1 MASRGLENNPAEA
14 AIAKLRAVGEERVD
28 PVRFRFIEALAER
41 SAVQP
46 SAVQAVLAHKLARA
60 LADYQQRCSAAMPM
74 RVPCP
79 APVTPHSPLA
89 DLVRLLGAADE
100 TSPASTDA
108 VRDAVAGSQGSSSP
122 HPVLVELRTLQQ
134 DRSEWKRLHVQQL
147 LARSLAQVP
156 DNPGPLNS
164 QLLLLRALQ
173 RLQTLSSGYL
183 EAFISQVETL
193 QWLAEASSVTPD
205 LQLPLTRLDAER
217 KELRKRPGHKSK
229 AS

>member
-41 SAVQP
+41 SAGQP

-60 LADYQQRCSAAMPM
+60 LADYQQRCSAARAM
-74 RVPCP
+74 RLPYP

-89 DLVRLLGAADE
+89 DLVRLLGASDE
-100 TSPASTDA
+100 ASPGSADA
-108 VRDAVAGSQGSSSP
+108 VRDALAGRSGSSSP
-122 HPVLVELRTLQQ
+122 LPVLVELRSLEQ
-134 DRSEWKRLHVQQL
+134 DRSKWKRLHVQQQ